1 MRTNSRGIGVLVI
14 LLVTGAILGG
24 ILGELIATTPA
35 LGGIAPYLVKTYP
48 VLDIPPMTINLYV
61 IRLTVGFALFPNLV
75 SVIGMIAAIILF
87 QRI

>member
-1 MRTNSRGIGVLVI
+1 MRVNNRGFGVLVI
-14 LLVTGAILGG
+14 LLIAGAIFGG
-24 ILGELIATTPA
+24 ILGELIATSPA

-61 IRLTVGFALFPNLV
+61 IRFTVGLALFPNFV
-75 SVIGMIAAIILF
+75 SVLGMIAAIILF